1 MVVRWLVMLLSLLLI
16 LNYKQDEKLI
26 KFVLNDPGRVSYREL
41 TPGDDEMMK
50 IVNMAVK
57 AKIISKPIPVAQF
70 LDRQFVP
77 KDIKEATVDMAD
89 AGKYPA
95 N

>member
-1 MVVRWLVMLLSLLLI
+1 
-16 LNYKQDEKLI
+16 
-26 KFVLNDPGRVSYREL
+26 
-41 TPGDDEMMK
+41 MMK

-57 AKIISKPIPVAQF
+57 AKSISKPIPVAQF

-77 KDIKEATVDMAD
+77 KDIKAATVDMAD

>member
-1 MVVRWLVMLLSLLLI
+1 M
-16 LNYKQDEKLI
+16 
-26 KFVLNDPGRVSYREL
+26 SYREL

-57 AKIISKPIPVAQF
+57 AKSISKPIPVAQF

-77 KDIKEATVDMAD
+77 KDIKAATVDMAD